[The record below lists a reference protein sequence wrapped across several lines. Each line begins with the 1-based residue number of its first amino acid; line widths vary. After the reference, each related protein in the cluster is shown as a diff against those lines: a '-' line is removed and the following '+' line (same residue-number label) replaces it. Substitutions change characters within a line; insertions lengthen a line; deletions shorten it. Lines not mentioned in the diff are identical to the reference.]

1 MSLDAFRSSPARV
14 TSLLLC
20 LAADPLGAAELRAV
34 APRDAR
40 TRADAQIPA
49 QDAAS
54 ASAPLSADPALEPW
68 LVLEPALDVEVEQ
81 IAELVDWNASNRGPW
96 QNGFSRRY
104 DRPRSIDLELSAAMR
119 RPERYAGG
127 VALVDSDGRIV
138 WRGALVVRDAH
149 ALRLELSATLPEGA
163 TLAVR
168 GRPDDGWEL
177 LATTGAPIWTPA
189 IRGSQIELRV
199 SLPPGQTRARVQI
212 DELVE
217 LFELDELGAPFS
229 ASIATSCELDISCA
243 SNDAALSLASR
254 AIGRMV
260 FQSGGKSYACT
271 GGLIGDAANSDTPY
285 FLTANHCI
293 STASE
298 AESLDVTWNYRTS
311 SCRGSPP
318 NPASLP
324 RTLGAT
330 LLATRSESDVTLL
343 VLSSLPSNR
352 SFLGWTTA
360 APGASSLLRRISHPQ
375 GGPQSYS
382 ETLLATMVGPVCS
395 DAPRAFYLYEDPWLA
410 GIAGGSSGSPVWI
423 DDGVVVGQL
432 SGTCGGSDCSPDTD
446 TLDGRF
452 ARSYPY
458 LQPWLDP
465 TAGPAAPEALQATF
479 IGRKRVLLAWTDTA
493 NDETRFEVW
502 RSAKRGQPVLAGTA
516 GPDTASFD
524 VRGLKRAT
532 LYTFTVQACRDTG
545 CSVPAAVSVR
555 TKR

>member
-1 MSLDAFRSSPARV
+1 MSLHPFRPSPARV
-14 TSLLLC
+14 TLLL
-20 LAADPLGAAELRAV
+20 LWFATGPLGAEERRGV

-40 TRADAQIPA
+40 SRGDAQVLTQSPA
-49 QDAAS
+49 S
-54 ASAPLSADPALEPW
+54 TPAPVRADPALEPW
-68 LVLEPALDVEVEQ
+68 LVLEPAPDVESAQ
-81 IAELVDWNASNRGPW
+81 IADLIDWNASHRGPW
-96 QNGFSRRY
+96 QNGFSRRH
-104 DRPRSIDLELSAAMR
+104 DRPRSIDLELSGATR
-119 RPERYAGG
+119 RPEGFAGG
-127 VALVDSDGRIV
+127 VALVEPDGSIV
-138 WRGALVVRDAH
+138 WRGALVVRDAY

-168 GRPDDGWEL
+168 GRPDDSWKL
-177 LATTGAPIWTPA
+177 LATTGDSIWTPA
-189 IRGSQIELRV
+189 IRGSDVELRV
-199 SLPPGQTRARVQI
+199 SLPAGQTRARVQI

-217 LFELDELGAPFS
+217 LFELDERGAPFRG
-229 ASIATSCELDISCA
+229 SIAAACTLDVSCTP
-243 SNDAALSLASR
+243 NDAALSLASR

-260 FQSGGKSYACT
+260 FQSGGKSYVCT
-271 GGLIGDAANSDTPY
+271 GGLIGDTESSDTPY

-298 AESLDVTWNYRTS
+298 AGSLDVTWNYRSS
-311 SCRGSPP
+311 SCGGFTP

-330 LLATRSESDVTLL
+330 LLATRSESDFTLL

-360 APGASSLLRRISHPQ
+360 APGPSLLRRISHPQ

-382 ETLLATMVGPVCS
+382 ETLLATTVDAVCS

-432 SGTCGGSDCSPDTD
+432 SGTCGGGDCNPSTD

-465 TAGPAAPEALQATF
+465 TAGPAAPAALHATF
-479 IGRKRVLLAWTDTA
+479 VGKKRVLLAWTDTA

-502 RSAKRGQPVLAGTA
+502 RSARGGQPVLAGTA
-516 GPDTASFD
+516 GPDAGSFD

-532 LYTFTVQACRDTG
+532 PYTFTVQACRDTG
-545 CSVPAAVSVR
+545 CSLPAAVSVR